1 MRYIDADKIIYTWLT
16 DANGKEHDGVTLQS
30 VIDAQPTAD
39 VRENIRGKWI
49 KAKDDVSFH
58 YECSVCKAKPLY
70 EEFCHQPELSDFCP
84 NCGADMRGEQCE

>member
-39 VRENIRGKWI
+39 VRENVRGKWI
-49 KAKDDVSFH
+49 RVEDNVSFH
-58 YECSVCKAKPLY
+58 YECSVCRARPLY
-70 EEFCHQPELSDFCP
+70 EEFCNQPELSDFCP
-84 NCGADMRGEQCE
+84 NCGADMRREQL